1 MARQVARAQQLP
13 SPPVEGSLTRM
24 VGLALEASGC
34 QAAVG
39 DVCDLLN
46 GDGSRVEAEVV
57 GFAGDKLFLMPTS
70 EVHGLAPAARVVPR
84 QRAGSVHVGPGLL
97 GRVID
102 GNGIPLDGLGPIQ
115 ADERVKLLGQT
126 INPLARHPIDTPL
139 DVGVRSINSLLTVG
153 RGQRIGLF
161 AGSGVGKSVLLGMM
175 ARYTSADVIVVG
187 LIGERGREVKEF
199 VERILGPDGRRR
211 SVVVAS
217 SGRQSAADP
226 PAWRVAGHVHRR
238 ILPRARA
245 IRAADHGFVDAVCA
259 GAARD
264 RPRHRRGAGH
274 QAAIRRRCSR
284 ACRRWWNA
292 PATAPRARARSRR
305 STRC

>member
-1 MARQVARAQQLP
+1 MQRQVARAQQLP

-57 GFAGDKLFLMPTS
+57 GFAGDRLFLMPTG

-102 GNGIPLDGLGPIQ
+102 GNGIPLDGLGPIE

-139 DVGVRSINSLLTVG
+139 DVGV
-153 RGQRIGLF
+153 
-161 AGSGVGKSVLLGMM
+161 
-175 ARYTSADVIVVG
+175 
-187 LIGERGREVKEF
+187 
-199 VERILGPDGRRR
+199 GP
-211 SVVVAS
+211 
-217 SGRQSAADP
+217 
-226 PAWRVAGHVHRR
+226 
-238 ILPRARA
+238 
-245 IRAADHGFVDAVCA
+245 
-259 GAARD
+259 
-264 RPRHRRGAGH
+264 
-274 QAAIRRRCSR
+274 
-284 ACRRWWNA
+284 
-292 PATAPRARARSRR
+292 
-305 STRC
+305 STLC